1 MSRVINVR
9 KGESM
14 NRETEISG
22 RDETLAS
29 CLYYTGIAES
39 PPFLPPI
46 RLVSFEYTIRH
57 KILLEEVRTKF
68 GDALTRELP
77 PEHRALLERGEEQ
90 SPEDIALATR
100 MREVQRD
107 ALMA

>member
-1 MSRVINVR
+1 MY
-9 KGESM
+9 KGASM

-29 CLYYTGIAES
+29 CLYTGIVES
-39 PPFLPPI
+39 PPILPQI
-46 RLVSFEYTIRH
+46 QVVSFEYSIRH
-57 KILLEEVRTKF
+57 KTLLEEVTAKF

-77 PEHRALLERGEEQ
+77 PEHRALLERDEEQ
-90 SPEDIALATR
+90 SPEDIALAAR

>member
-1 MSRVINVR
+1 MGWASEQGDPRFLYEIRANV
-9 KGESM
+9 
-14 NRETEISG
+14 
-22 RDETLAS
+22 
-29 CLYYTGIAES
+29 
-39 PPFLPPI
+39 
-46 RLVSFEYTIRH
+46 FEYSIRH
-57 KILLEEVRTKF
+57 KTLLEEVTAKF

-107 ALMA
+107 ALTA